1 MTQIDVE
8 KNNFYL
14 NLFRFS
20 LKYFLR
26 EILFFFFFSPL
37 NKKRTKARM
46 NVKKIKV
53 EKENKSF
60 LSQSSTRI

>member
-1 MTQIDVE
+1 MNQIDVE

-14 NLFRFS
+14 NLFHFS

-26 EILFFFFFSPL
+26 EILFFFFSLL

-46 NVKKIKV
+46 NMKKIKV

>member
-1 MTQIDVE
+1 MNQIDVE

-26 EILFFFFFSPL
+26 EILFFFFSLL

>member
-1 MTQIDVE
+1 MNQIDVE

-26 EILFFFFFSPL
+26 EILFFFFSPL

>member
-1 MTQIDVE
+1 MNQIDVE

-26 EILFFFFFSPL
+26 EILFFFFSLL

-46 NVKKIKV
+46 NMKKIKV